1 MTASW
6 ADRVA
11 FLCQWRICSCF
22 SASVLFCSRSKHEE
36 DRRYVSAVVWIP
48 QTLLLTKQDY
58 SVGLSSLL
66 FTSSLP
72 FPHFAPSVLLWRQ
85 LCIYT
90 CDIPASSW
98 ETPGSSPVW
107 ARRRTSGSPSWSR
120 ERSEWGNSRHFSWR
134 TNVNLGIEVDFCFS
148 GKPPS
153 TKTADFVFYSSF
165 I

>member
-1 MTASW
+1 MSAFGLLPQVCQATVLIMGVIKKVNAKLQLEPPKGQDGSSRRAHDQQRRHMTASW

-90 CDIPASSW
+90 CDIPASS
-98 ETPGSSPVW
+98 
-107 ARRRTSGSPSWSR
+107 
-120 ERSEWGNSRHFSWR
+120 
-134 TNVNLGIEVDFCFS
+134 
-148 GKPPS
+148 
-153 TKTADFVFYSSF
+153 
-165 I
+165 